1 MTKWIFVFVIGIMF
15 ESTGLVFL
23 KKGMMTVPEVR
34 PLTVSKA
41 FSVVKTAA
49 TNGQIL
55 LGVFCQAV
63 FFACLLVL
71 MTQAD
76 ISFLWPLT
84 GLGFVVATVAGAIVL
99 HEHVSSVRWAG
110 VILSMIGAALIG
122 SSGHAKSTR
131 EAASQA
137 VTQLQ
142 HRQP

>member
-1 MTKWIFVFVIGIMF
+1 MTKWILLFVIGIMF

-23 KKGMMTVPEVR
+23 KKGMMEVPEVR
-34 PLTVSKA
+34 PLTISKA
-41 FSVVKTAA
+41 LSVVKTAA

-84 GLGFVVATVAGAIVL
+84 GLGFVVATLAGIIFL

-110 VILSMIGAALIG
+110 VILSMVGAALI
-122 SSGHAKSTR
+122 SVSGHTKPTG
-131 EAASQA
+131 EAPSQE
-137 VTQLQ
+137 VSQLEN
-142 HRQP
+142 R